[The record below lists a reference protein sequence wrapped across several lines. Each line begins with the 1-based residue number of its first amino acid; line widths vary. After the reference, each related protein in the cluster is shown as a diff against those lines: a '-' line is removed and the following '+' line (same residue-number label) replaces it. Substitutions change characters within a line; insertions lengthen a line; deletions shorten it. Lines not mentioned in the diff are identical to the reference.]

1 MQKFNTYTQR
11 KISVTP
17 NDEDSNFSSSSYFS
31 SMVDQ
36 RDCRAQVYPNTHR
49 EMRNSDYQND
59 EDGPF
64 SSFFLS

>member
-11 KISVTP
+11 KISITP
-17 NDEDSNFSSSSYFS
+17 NDEDSNFSSSSYFN

-36 RDCRAQVYPNTHR
+36 RDCYPR

-64 SSFFLS
+64 FFLF